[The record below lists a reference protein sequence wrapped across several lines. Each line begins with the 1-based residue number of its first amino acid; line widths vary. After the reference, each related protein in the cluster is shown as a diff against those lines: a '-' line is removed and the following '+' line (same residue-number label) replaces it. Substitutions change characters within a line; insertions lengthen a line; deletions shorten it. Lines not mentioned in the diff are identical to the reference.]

1 MRCREILEEAPIA
14 VAVAREA
21 LSLLVRWYKKTRR
34 EIMVARALNTAEG
47 RALLAQAMLSAPYQ
61 G

>member
-1 MRCREILEEAPIA
+1 MRCREILEEASVA
-14 VAVAREA
+14 VAVIRGVF
-21 LSLLVRWYKKTRR
+21 SSLVRWYLKAR
-34 EIMVARALNTAEG
+34 EDVLVARALNTAEG